1 MSGDTKTPDTA
12 PSVSSIRLLSTMGGA
27 GAVAGL
33 LIVLVYQFTL
43 PAILANRAERLE
55 SAILQVVPGS
65 TAYEPL
71 YDVNGVLTAALPPAV
86 DPKGLPKIYAAVDEQ
101 GTIKGYAIPSSETGF
116 SDVVDVLFG
125 FDPARPGTLGLVVV
139 GSKETP
145 GLGDKVEAP
154 AWLEQFTDARTPIT
168 GVKAGQAQ
176 KPEDVEMVTGATITS
191 RTVINA
197 VNKAVER
204 WKPLID
210 RHRAAG
216 GRP

>member
-1 MSGDTKTPDTA
+1 MSGDTKTPQTA
-12 PSVSSIRLLSTMGGA
+12 PKISSIRLLSTMGGA

-55 SAILQVVPGS
+55 NAILQVVPGS

-71 YDVNGVLTAALPPAV
+71 YEVDGALTATLPSTV
-86 DPKGLPKIYAAVDEQ
+86 DPKDVPKIYKAVDGQ
-101 GTIKGYAIPSSETGF
+101 GALKGYAIPASETGF
-116 SDVVDVLFG
+116 SDVVDLLFG

-139 GSKETP
+139 GRKETP

-154 AWLEQFTDARTPIT
+154 AWLEQFEDAQTPIA

-176 KPEDVEMVTGATITS
+176 RPEDVEMVTGATITS
-191 RTVINA
+191 RTIINA
-197 VNKAVER
+197 VNRAVDR
-204 WKPLID
+204 WKPLIE
-210 RHRAAG
+210 RHRAG
-216 GRP
+216 GQP